1 MPPVTPHPTQPQQNP
16 VSFQGVNRLEVRVT
30 NSMANTF
37 DGRQLPSGLLGP
49 VVLRA
54 AESWS

>member
-1 MPPVTPHPTQPQQNP
+1 MAGWAPYVLPLRGALRE
-16 VSFQGVNRLEVRVT
+16 GVNHLEVRVT

-49 VVLRA
+49 VVLRS
-54 AESWS
+54 AESRS